1 MKKISVIVNCHNGEK
16 YLANCIK
23 SIINQTYDNFEVIL
37 FDNCSSDKSK
47 KITYNFK
54 DDRIRYY
61 RSKIKL
67 PLYKARNEAIRK
79 TTGDFIAFLDVD
91 DWWDKNYLAS
101 RKDLF
106 NKSDYDF
113 FYNNV
118 FTFLERSKTFKIY
131 KNYNLPSGKIYN
143 FLAKDYFVIISGL
156 IIRKKIFDKIGGFD
170 PNLNIIGDFD
180 FVMRSSKNFNYHAL
194 NEPLIFYRVHENNF
208 SKLNSEMFFKE
219 FLKWFEQQNQSGDKD
234 FIINRNYFE
243 EKLNSLEINY
253 LLLNEKKNLFLFK
266 KIIKFPNLVK
276 KIKYLVG
283 FFLPKRIIKLLKK

>member
-47 KITYNFK
+47 KITNNFK